1 MKILP
6 IFFLIATGP
15 FIGCTP
21 HITTLQQDK
30 HETSLALR
38 EVLQE
43 VADLRHALNN
53 LQIELQILDE
63 EVKQQE
69 STIKTKITPSQ
80 SKNTKGDDKVIHLE
94 RRVESLEDRQNK
106 IALHGVK
113 IEEIENS
120 LKEQKKLLLEISQLK
135 SSLNSLANSL
145 YPEDSLTLYKVKA
158 GDSLEKIARLYKISV
173 TSLKEANNLSHNKI
187 IIGQELKIPAA
198 GS

>member
-6 IFFLIATGP
+6 IFFLISTSL

-21 HITTLQQDK
+21 QITTLQQDK

-53 LQIELQILDE
+53 IQIELQILDE

-69 STIKTKITPSQ
+69 STIKTKIAPSQ
-80 SKNTKGDDKVIHLE
+80 TKNTKGDEKITHLE

-106 IALHGVK
+106 IALFGVK
-113 IEEIENS
+113 IEEIESS

-145 YPEDSLTLYKVKA
+145 YQEDSPTLYKVKA
-158 GDSLEKIARLYKISV
+158 GDSLEKIARF
-173 TSLKEANNLSHNKI
+173 
-187 IIGQELKIPAA
+187 
-198 GS
+198 